1 MIPPIT
7 PGPWFVDVERSY
19 IPESAGAKPE
29 YVGGVYPAC
38 VKFRGDV
45 CRIQSCENIDGI
57 SMDESY
63 ANARLI
69 AAAPEL
75 YAAAEKALYFMRLYK
90 YASQDV
96 ADDLEAALKK
106 ARGEI

>member
-7 PGPWFVDVERSY
+7 PGPWFVEGERSY
-19 IPESAGAKPE
+19 LPKSASDKPD
-29 YVGGVYPAC
+29 YVASVYPVC
-38 VKFRGDV
+38 VKFRGDI
-45 CRIQSCENIDGI
+45 CRIQSSENIGGI